1 MSKQTFSVADFAT
14 ILILVNEQISKIER
28 KPEVYCFSGENI
40 EEKQKEADKE
50 YKKRLEDPFY
60 LNLKHLQKSLQNLN
74 IEVETP
80 EVEIKDKIK
89 K

>member
-14 ILILVNEQISKIER
+14 ILNLVNDEIRRIER
-28 KPEVYCFSGENI
+28 KPEVYFFSGENI
-40 EEKQKEADKE
+40 EEKRKEADKE
-50 YKKRLEDPFY
+50 YKEKLKDPFY

-80 EVEIKDKIK
+80 EIEIEK
-89 K
+89 